1 MSDFRRM
8 LMFILLREKEEGDE
22 DMQPYKTV
30 TLQENHT
37 SDSIGNP
44 VYWADFLSLPLLS
57 DVSDKNFYIVVF
69 NNNTATMGYRA
80 DIILYYNSGT
90 SVKAMG
96 IRNNRTVSHSVAYS
110 TNLSYYASS
119 GTTIDVYA
127 LPNE

>member
-1 MSDFRRM
+1 MSEFRRRL
-8 LMFILLREKEEGDE
+8 LMILLKNKGGDE

-30 TLQENHT
+30 TLEEDHT

-44 VYWADFLSLPLLS
+44 VYWANFLSLPLLS
-57 DVSDKNFYIVVF
+57 DVSDENIYIVVF
-69 NNNTATMGYRA
+69 SNNTATLSCRA
-80 DIILYYNSGT
+80 DIIFYYSNGT

-96 IRNNRTVSHSVAYS
+96 IRNNRNTSHNTAY
-110 TNLSYYASS
+110 NPNYSYYASS